1 MIASMRR
8 WIPFSLVLA
17 ACAGLAGCNAKSAP
31 TEMGDGELV
40 LELGTGNRSL
50 EASLRSAGVTLLPPQ
65 RIDDVKV
72 EDPPAPKPQEE
83 EAPKPQGEVGGGS
96 GVPTK
101 KPIEQTPP
109 PVDPG
114 YLEVTLQPNQTLIDL
129 ARKHL
134 GSGAK
139 FTEILKA
146 NGWNEADA
154 KKLKAG
160 RKVKIPKVQKQG

>member
-1 MIASMRR
+1 M
-8 WIPFSLVLA
+8 VLA
-17 ACAGLAGCNAKSAP
+17 ACAWLAACNAKTAS

-65 RIDDVKV
+65 RIDDVPV
-72 EDPPAPKPQEE
+72 EEPTPPVASRDPAKPE
-83 EAPKPQGEVGGGS
+83 GESGGASAGAA
-96 GVPTK
+96 VTTK
-101 KPIEQTPP
+101 TPIEQTPP

-134 GSGAK
+134 GSGAR

-146 NGWNEADA
+146 NGWTEADA

-160 RKVKIPKVQKQG
+160 RKVKVPKVQKQG

>member
-1 MIASMRR
+1 MIAPMRR
-8 WIPFSLVLA
+8 RFPFSLVLA
-17 ACAGLAGCNAKSAP
+17 ACAGLAACNAKSAP
-31 TEMGDGELV
+31 AELGDGELV

-72 EDPPAPKPQEE
+72 EEPPAPKPPEA
-83 EAPKPQGEVGGGS
+83 EAPKPQGDVGGS
-96 GVPTK
+96 GTSAK
-101 KPIEQTPP
+101 KPLEQTPP
-109 PVDPG
+109 PVDPA

-146 NGWNEADA
+146 NGWTEADA